1 MKKHIVDALVAITG
15 TSATAANAEVDRVIA
30 AIGAAVRTHGEA
42 RIQGF
47 GTFKKTHRA
56 ARATTNPRTGEPM
69 RIEERNALTFKAS
82 KNFTL

>member
-1 MKKHIVDALVAITG
+1 MKKHIVDALIASTG
-15 TSATAANAEVDRVIA
+15 ATAAAANAEVDRVIA

-56 ARATTNPRTGEPM
+56 ARTATNPRTGEAM
-69 RIEERNALTFKAS
+69 RVAERNALTFKAS